1 MFLAKVR
8 GTVVSTSKDERLVGF
23 KLLVVERLGI
33 DGGYVGL
40 PQVAVDTVGAGVG
53 ETVIVTGGSSARFA
67 ATRRTRRSTRPSS
80 GSSTPWRSG
89 RSKHAERLHAHR
101 RRRA

>member
-23 KLLVVERLGI
+23 KLLVVQRLGVE
-33 DGGYVGL
+33 GEYL
-40 PQVAVDTVGAGVG
+40 SYPQVAVNTVGAGVG

-67 ATRRTRRSTRPSS
+67 ASRSDAPIDATIVGIVDSVEI
-80 GSSTPWRSG
+80 G
-89 RSKHAERLHAHR
+89 A
-101 RRRA
+101 

>member
-23 KLLVVERLGI
+23 KLLVVHRIGI
-33 DGGYVGL
+33 EDEYVGL

-53 ETVIVTGGSSARFA
+53 ATVLVTSGSSARVA
-67 ATRRTRRSTRPSS
+67 ARPDSPIDATIVGIVDS
-80 GSSTPWRSG
+80 VEIGG
-89 RSKHAERLHAHR
+89 
-101 RRRA
+101 